1 MTPEII
7 AEYTAKLAKNCTV
20 IDGFCGSGG
29 NVIQFSKFCK
39 KVYAIDIDPKKI
51 EICKNNCKV
60 YKCDNNIYFIK
71 CDFLKI
77 ENYSQIKVN
86 ADYIFLSPPW
96 GGISYKNSDIYS
108 IKQSMSPDIHEIIKV
123 SLRISKYI
131 MFYVPRT
138 LMLEELFGIVS
149 DIKKN
154 SNIFFDIH
162 ILKSANKIKA
172 LLIIFGY
179 DVDKKIVE
187 NDITEY
193 LKNVYD
199 EYTFDEMDF
208 GILNAIAKVI
218 GNFKFFENELNFRKN
233 LADEEIENI
242 DLGKKIFN
250 YFFQVVLTDH
260 EKIKIKSLKIY
271 SLFKKSKNKN
281 KNCVNNNM
289 NIITRF
295 NFSNN
300 NNFIENH
307 TLEYT
312 SDNIESIVNEEI
324 KNKSIENIDL
334 NFNSY
339 KKKFELKTL
348 DNDNKTITR
357 GSSYNYETLSTSP
370 SVSIP
375 ILNKI
380 NKDQGDEMLMPCKE
394 INLNYHLG

>member
-7 AEYTAKLAKNCTV
+7 AEYTAKLAKGCTV

-39 KVYAIDIDPKKI
+39 TVFAIDIDPKKI
-51 EICKNNCKV
+51 DICKNNCKI
-60 YKCDNNIYFIK
+60 YNCDDNIYFIK

-77 ENYSQIKVN
+77 ENYTTVKVK

-96 GGISYKNSDIYS
+96 GGVSYKNSDIYS
-108 IKQSMSPDIHEIIKV
+108 IKASMTPDINEIVKV

-149 DIKKN
+149 NIKKN
-154 SNIFFDIH
+154 NNIFFDIH

-199 EYTFDEMDF
+199 EYIFDEMDF

-218 GNFKFFENELNFRKN
+218 GNFNFFENELNFRKN
-233 LADEEIENI
+233 LAEEEIENI
-242 DLGKKIFN
+242 DLGKKLFN
-250 YFFQVVLTDH
+250 YFFQVVLTDQ

-271 SLFKKSKNKN
+271 SLFKKHKNKN
-281 KNCVNNNM
+281 KTINHNNM
-289 NIITRF
+289 NIITRLNF
-295 NFSNN
+295 NNN
-300 NNFIENH
+300 NNFIENN

-312 SDNIESIVNEEI
+312 SDNIESIVKED
-324 KNKSIENIDL
+324 KKHKSIDNSDL

-357 GSSYNYETLSTSP
+357 GSSLNYETLSTSP
-370 SVSIP
+370 SLTMSIF
-375 ILNKI
+375 NKI
-380 NKDQGDEMLMPCKE
+380 NKDQGEEVLMPCKE

>member
-7 AEYTAKLAKNCTV
+7 AEYTAKLAKGCTV

-39 KVYAIDIDPKKI
+39 TVFAIDIDPKKI
-51 EICKNNCKV
+51 DICKNNCKI
-60 YKCDNNIYFIK
+60 YNCDDNIYFIK

-77 ENYSQIKVN
+77 ENYTNVKVK

-96 GGISYKNSDIYS
+96 GGVSYKNSDIYS
-108 IKQSMSPDIHEIIKV
+108 IKASMTPDINEIVKV

-154 SNIFFDIH
+154 NNIFFDIH

-199 EYTFDEMDF
+199 EYIFDEMDF

-218 GNFKFFENELNFRKN
+218 GNFNFFENELNFRKN
-233 LADEEIENI
+233 LAEEEIENI
-242 DLGKKIFN
+242 DLGKKLFN
-250 YFFQVVLTDH
+250 YFFQVVLTDQ

-271 SLFKKSKNKN
+271 SLFKKHKNKN
-281 KNCVNNNM
+281 KTINHNNM
-289 NIITRF
+289 NIITRLNF
-295 NFSNN
+295 NNN
-300 NNFIENH
+300 NNFIENN

-312 SDNIESIVNEEI
+312 SDNIESIVNED
-324 KNKSIENIDL
+324 KKHKSIDNSDL

-357 GSSYNYETLSTSP
+357 GSSLNYETLSTSP
-370 SVSIP
+370 SLTMSIF
-375 ILNKI
+375 NKI
-380 NKDQGDEMLMPCKE
+380 NKDQGDEVLMPCKE

>member
-7 AEYTAKLAKNCTV
+7 AEYTAKLAKGCTV

-39 KVYAIDIDPKKI
+39 TVFAIDIDPKKI
-51 EICKNNCKV
+51 DICKNNCKI
-60 YKCDNNIYFIK
+60 YNCDDNIYFIK

-77 ENYSQIKVN
+77 ENYTTVKVK

-96 GGISYKNSDIYS
+96 GGVSYKNSDIYS
-108 IKQSMSPDIHEIIKV
+108 IKASMTPDINEIVKV

-154 SNIFFDIH
+154 NNIFFDIH

-199 EYTFDEMDF
+199 EYIFDEMDF

-218 GNFKFFENELNFRKN
+218 GNFNFFENELNFRKN
-233 LADEEIENI
+233 LAEEEIENI
-242 DLGKKIFN
+242 DLGKKLFN
-250 YFFQVVLTDH
+250 YFFQVVLTDQ

-271 SLFKKSKNKN
+271 SLFKKHKNKN
-281 KNCVNNNM
+281 KTINHNNM
-289 NIITRF
+289 NIITRLNF
-295 NFSNN
+295 NNN
-300 NNFIENH
+300 NNFIENN

-312 SDNIESIVNEEI
+312 SDDIESIVKED
-324 KNKSIENIDL
+324 KKHKSIDNSDL

-357 GSSYNYETLSTSP
+357 GSSLNYETLSTSP
-370 SVSIP
+370 SLTMSIF
-375 ILNKI
+375 NKI
-380 NKDQGDEMLMPCKE
+380 NKDQGDEVLMPCKE

>member
-7 AEYTAKLAKNCTV
+7 AEYTAKIAKGCTV

-60 YKCDNNIYFIK
+60 YNCDNNIYFIK
-71 CDFLKI
+71 WDFLKI
-77 ENYSQIKVN
+77 ENYTPVKVN

-108 IKQSMSPDIHEIIKV
+108 IKASMNPDIHEIVKV
-123 SLRISKYI
+123 SLKISKYI

-162 ILKSANKIKA
+162 VLKSANKIKA

-187 NDITEY
+187 SDITEY

-199 EYTFDEMDF
+199 EYAFDEMDF

-233 LADEEIENI
+233 LAEEEIENI

-271 SLFKKSKNKN
+271 SLFKKYKSKNKT
-281 KNCVNNNM
+281 CINNSM
-289 NIITRF
+289 SIITGF

-300 NNFIENH
+300 NSNFIENN
-307 TLEYT
+307 TVEYT
-312 SDNIESIVNEEI
+312 SDNIESIVSEEA
-324 KNKSIENIDL
+324 KNKSIDNLDF
-334 NFNSY
+334 NCNSY

-357 GSSYNYETLSTSP
+357 GSSLNYETLSTSP
-370 SVSIP
+370 SLTIS
-375 ILNKI
+375 ILNKM
-380 NKDQGDEMLMPCKE
+380 NK
-394 INLNYHLG
+394 

>member
-7 AEYTAKLAKNCTV
+7 AEYTAKLAKGCTV

-39 KVYAIDIDPKKI
+39 TVFAIDIDPKKI
-51 EICKNNCKV
+51 DICKNNCKI
-60 YKCDNNIYFIK
+60 YNCDDNIYFIK

-77 ENYSQIKVN
+77 ENYTTVKVK

-96 GGISYKNSDIYS
+96 GGVSYKNSDIYS
-108 IKQSMSPDIHEIIKV
+108 IKASMTPDINEIVKV

-154 SNIFFDIH
+154 NNIFFDIH

-199 EYTFDEMDF
+199 EYIFDEMDF

-218 GNFKFFENELNFRKN
+218 GNFNFFENELNFRKN
-233 LADEEIENI
+233 LAEEEIENI
-242 DLGKKIFN
+242 DLGKKLFN
-250 YFFQVVLTDH
+250 YFFQVVLTDQ

-271 SLFKKSKNKN
+271 SLFKKHKNKN
-281 KNCVNNNM
+281 KTINHNNM
-289 NIITRF
+289 NIITRLNF
-295 NFSNN
+295 NIN
-300 NNFIENH
+300 NNFIENN

-312 SDNIESIVNEEI
+312 SDNIESIVKED
-324 KNKSIENIDL
+324 KKHKSIDNSDL

-357 GSSYNYETLSTSP
+357 GSSLNYETLSTSP
-370 SVSIP
+370 SLTMSIF
-375 ILNKI
+375 NKI
-380 NKDQGDEMLMPCKE
+380 NKDQGEEVLMPCKE

>member
-7 AEYTAKLAKNCTV
+7 AEYTAKLAKGCTV

-39 KVYAIDIDPKKI
+39 TVFAIDIDPKKI
-51 EICKNNCKV
+51 DICKNNCKI
-60 YKCDNNIYFIK
+60 YNCDDNIYFIK

-77 ENYSQIKVN
+77 ENYTTVKVK

-96 GGISYKNSDIYS
+96 GGVSYKNSDIYS
-108 IKQSMSPDIHEIIKV
+108 IKASMTPDINEIVKV

-154 SNIFFDIH
+154 NNIFFDIH

-199 EYTFDEMDF
+199 EYIFDEMDF

-218 GNFKFFENELNFRKN
+218 GNFNFFENELNFRKN
-233 LADEEIENI
+233 LAEEEIENI
-242 DLGKKIFN
+242 DLGKKLFN
-250 YFFQVVLTDH
+250 YFFQVVLTDQ

-271 SLFKKSKNKN
+271 SLFKKHKNKN
-281 KNCVNNNM
+281 KTINHNNM
-289 NIITRF
+289 NIITRLNF
-295 NFSNN
+295 NNN
-300 NNFIENH
+300 NNFIENN

-312 SDNIESIVNEEI
+312 SDNIESIVKED
-324 KNKSIENIDL
+324 KKHKSIDNSDL

-357 GSSYNYETLSTSP
+357 GSSLNYETLSTSP
-370 SVSIP
+370 SLTMSIF
-375 ILNKI
+375 NKI
-380 NKDQGDEMLMPCKE
+380 NKDQGEEVLMPCKE

>member
-7 AEYTAKLAKNCTV
+7 AEYTAKLAKGCTV

-39 KVYAIDIDPKKI
+39 TVFAIDIDPKKI
-51 EICKNNCKV
+51 DICKNNCKI
-60 YKCDNNIYFIK
+60 YNCDDNIYFIK

-77 ENYSQIKVN
+77 ENYTNVKVK

-96 GGISYKNSDIYS
+96 GGVSYKNSDIYS
-108 IKQSMSPDIHEIIKV
+108 IKASMTPDINEIVKV

-154 SNIFFDIH
+154 NNIFFDIH

-199 EYTFDEMDF
+199 EYIFDEMDF

-218 GNFKFFENELNFRKN
+218 GNFNFFENELNFRKN
-233 LADEEIENI
+233 LAEEEIENI
-242 DLGKKIFN
+242 DLGKKLFN
-250 YFFQVVLTDH
+250 YFFQVVLTDQ

-271 SLFKKSKNKN
+271 SLFKKHKNKN
-281 KNCVNNNM
+281 KTINHNNM
-289 NIITRF
+289 NIITRLNF
-295 NFSNN
+295 NNN
-300 NNFIENH
+300 NNFIENN

-312 SDNIESIVNEEI
+312 SDNIESIVKED
-324 KNKSIENIDL
+324 KKHKSIDNSDL

-357 GSSYNYETLSTSP
+357 GSSLNYETLSTSP
-370 SVSIP
+370 SLTMSIF
-375 ILNKI
+375 NKI
-380 NKDQGDEMLMPCKE
+380 NKDQGEEVLMPCKE